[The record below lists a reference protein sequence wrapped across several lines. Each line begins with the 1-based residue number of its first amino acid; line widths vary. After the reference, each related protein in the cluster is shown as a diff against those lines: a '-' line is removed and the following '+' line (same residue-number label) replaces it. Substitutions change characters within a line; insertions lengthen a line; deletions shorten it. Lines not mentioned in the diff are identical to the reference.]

1 MKEDKQLIK
10 KVKQGSEAA
19 LEQLVSKYY
28 EQVFHYSYRL
38 LGSHEDASDATQDIF
53 ISMMKAL
60 PNYQERRKFKSWLFT
75 IAHNRCMNG
84 YYTMTKNRSEMTV
97 QQDLRVEDDF
107 TGQYAEQK
115 FVKELLN
122 SLPEIQKSALLL
134 KYYHGLTAN
143 EIAHITGVNTSTV
156 KSRLYQGLQK
166 LQKIVK
172 DGEYNE
178 K

>member
-28 EQVFHYSYRL
+28 EQIFHYSFRL
-38 LGSHEDASDATQDIF
+38 LGSYEEASDATQDIF

-60 PNYQERRKFKSWLFT
+60 STYQERRKFKSWLFT
-75 IAHNRCMNG
+75 IAYNRCMNSFREL
-84 YYTMTKNRSEMTV
+84 KRSHLEMTV
-97 QQDLRVEDDF
+97 QQDDQGDGDFAERYVERKFVEDLVN
-107 TGQYAEQK
+107 T
-115 FVKELLN
+115 
-122 SLPEIQKSALLL
+122 LPDIQKNALLL
-134 KYYHGLTAN
+134 KYYHGLTAK
-143 EIAHITGVNTSTV
+143 EIAHITGVTTTTV

-172 DGEYNE
+172 DGE
-178 K
+178 